1 MSIVLLP
8 VATMWASSLPHPP
21 ASIIPDN
28 SDNTTVYWAVIC
40 FKHSRYPQRKRSRFV
55 RWVIGSSDLMS
66 YSHSCGRSLSTLNI
80 LLPEAC
86 GQGWRT
92 LKGGVVT
99 VKDNSSGLRWEGP
112 HLASDALSNISKMT
126 ELLWRKSSLLD
137 YLAHTQC
144 SWHQWSL
151 VQALCALHSLC

>member
-21 ASIIPDN
+21 ASIIPGN

-40 FKHSRYPQRKRSRFV
+40 FKHLIFYTGEISPKEEEQV
-55 RWVIGSSDLMS
+55 CEVIGSSDLMS

-92 LKGGVVT
+92 LGGEVVT
-99 VKDNSSGLRWEGP
+99 VKHNSSRLRWEGP
-112 HLASDALSNISKMT
+112 YIWPLMRCQISLKCHAHLLCWITWPTHSALDTSG
-126 ELLWRKSSLLD
+126 L
-137 YLAHTQC
+137 
-144 SWHQWSL
+144 
-151 VQALCALHSLC
+151 